1 MLHLLG
7 FFLSTLTPEGF
18 YLILLNVSLSSPE
31 NMCRIS
37 NITCCLKA
45 DVHSSQCL
53 YLICISFNNVAG
65 VVLVLVKLESL

>member
-31 NMCRIS
+31 NVYLQAGFLIS
-37 NITCCLKA
+37 
-45 DVHSSQCL
+45 H
-53 YLICISFNNVAG
+53 
-65 VVLVLVKLESL
+65 VV